1 MTEGNST
8 IADRKI
14 LCSFCNKSNQDVV
27 LLIAGPC
34 LELGKTRI
42 YICNECVDVC
52 QQIVKADRESV
63 MTATE

>member
-52 QQIVKADRESV
+52 QQIVKADQKSAKAE
-63 MTATE
+63 

>member
-8 IADRKI
+8 IADQKI

-34 LELGKTRI
+34 LGLGKTRI

-52 QQIVKADRESV
+52 QQIVKADRKSV
-63 MTATE
+63 TTAD